1 MINFLLYDEVLI
13 PLTVETAFPESA
25 YMRVEEVKCMR
36 CGIAISNK
44 YNLVRYVHWVVLENK
59 LSSKFV
65 CFNNMDKN
73 VNHFTALKLP
83 CLTD

>member
-1 MINFLLYDEVLI
+1 MMRVL
-13 PLTVETAFPESA
+13 PFSVETAFPESA

-36 CGIAISNK
+36 CGIVISNK
-44 YNLVRYVHWVVLENK
+44 YNLVRYVHWVGLENK

-73 VNHFTALKLP
+73 VNHFTPLKLP